1 MFLFKSIIHIFKQ
14 SKWEF
19 LIISMFLTTSIV
31 IGYLD
36 SDIQNITQK
45 TRNRQIDRFYHFTY
59 S

>member
-45 TRNRQIDRFYHFTY
+45 NQKSTNR
-59 S
+59 